1 MESNINI
8 TECDYIKLC
17 DLVRAEKMAHT
28 TEMNNL
34 DYLGSEIKRARRVNG
49 KKEPLDFITMNSQV
63 EVIDLDTN
71 REMKVKLV
79 YPKDADFRKG
89 NVSVLSMF
97 GSALLGYKT
106 GNTISYKAPRGI
118 RKVKIKHISYPEEV
132 S

>member
-8 TECDYIKLC
+8 TESDYIKLC

-34 DYLGSEIKRARRVNG
+34 NYLGSEIKRAKRIDER
-49 KKEPLDFITMNSQV
+49 KERPDFIIMNSQV

-79 YPKDADFRKG
+79 YPREADFRKG
-89 NVSVLSMF
+89 NISVLSML

-106 GNTISYKAPRGI
+106 GNVISFQAPRGVK
-118 RKVKIKHISYPEEV
+118 KVKIKNITLPDQVH
-132 S
+132 

>member
-8 TECDYIKLC
+8 TESDYIKLC

-34 DYLGSEIKRARRVNG
+34 NYLGSEIKRAKRIDER
-49 KKEPLDFITMNSQV
+49 KERPDFIIMNSQV

-79 YPKDADFRKG
+79 YPREADFRKG
-89 NVSVLSMF
+89 NISVLSML

-106 GNTISYKAPRGI
+106 GNVISFQAPRGVK
-118 RKVKIKHISYPEEV
+118 KVKIKNITLPEQV
-132 S
+132 H